1 MTLPI
6 HTVGPTVSDKA
17 VYNKI
22 IKLTCRMLEL
32 VPKLRDARSD
42 AERQT
47 VENAVRGTDRA
58 IDEMVYKLYGLTKEE
73 IELVEKATAEKT

>member
-1 MTLPI
+1 
-6 HTVGPTVSDKA
+6 
-17 VYNKI
+17 
-22 IKLTCRMLEL
+22 MLEL